1 MAHLGTS
8 QPLAKSQGLR
18 LGLRPATFRLL
29 ETMIHCL
36 HGSAGCHTNWDLFEK
51 SLGEEINSIDLWS
64 LFESDKQVTLREA
77 GRLVAKQATDGDL
90 LMGYSMG
97 GRIALHSLLFSPE
110 KWRGAIIIAA
120 NPGIADGHKERKARD
135 EEWAQLAETNWE
147 AFLKHWNEQPLL
159 TSPHG
164 VSMTF
169 QNPSSEKSAKV
180 ARSFRDWS
188 LGRQFDLRPDLSKI
202 TCPVLWLT
210 GTKDEKFS
218 AIARDSVSRI
228 PLGRMIS
235 VPNASHR
242 LPWQQPDSFARI
254 VKDFVELSSPF

>member
-1 MAHLGTS
+1 
-8 QPLAKSQGLR
+8 
-18 LGLRPATFRLL
+18 
-29 ETMIHCL
+29 MIHCL
-36 HGSAGCHTNWDLFEK
+36 HGSAGYHTNWDLFKK